1 MQGKSDKHV
10 SKRKQKKKKRT
21 RRLAN
26 MQCKCKLSA
35 KGKIKSSNNT
45 SKDTKVVPQIC
56 CRGCSW
62 RTFEWGEEM
71 LYLTPKSYIFVRVAD
86 TADLCYTVLF
96 FAGGDEFW
104 TMHPKSQCRNSQHCD
119 VSTIS

>member
-1 MQGKSDKHV
+1 MSPRENR
-10 SKRKQKKKKRT
+10 KRKKEQGDWPT
-21 RRLAN
+21 CNAN
-26 MQCKCKLSA
+26 VFHNLMKLSA